1 MLLWA
6 VGIVLVYSL
15 GIFSLADRFLCTFFG
30 FRLAQL
36 GLVSSVPTCLF
47 WLLVL
52 TVLYVFYCIKNNLA
66 LTNIEEKEKH
76 MNKNLHIMVLSF
88 FDTVSTAIMGLVVNS
103 VSGATPLT

>member
-1 MLLWA
+1 MLWG

-15 GIFSLADRFLCTFFG
+15 GIFSLADRFFVQFFG

-36 GLVSSVPTCLF
+36 GLVGSVLVCLF